1 MSIFT
6 FTYEKSGVLTYSS
19 SPDSNYVSTTT
30 ISEVI
35 IAGVTDEPLSVK
47 NSSGSVQFAY
57 DATTNTLKVQDLL
70 VQLNLTNGE
79 PNLLLK
85 VTF

>member
-6 FTYEKSGVLTYSS
+6 FTFEKSGVLTYSS

-35 IAGVTDEPLSVK
+35 IAGVTEEPLSVK
-47 NSSGSVQFAY
+47 NS
-57 DATTNTLKVQDLL
+57 
-70 VQLNLTNGE
+70 
-79 PNLLLK
+79 
-85 VTF
+85 

>member
-1 MSIFT
+1 M
-6 FTYEKSGVLTYSS
+6 LTYSS

-35 IAGVTDEPLSVK
+35 IAGVTEEPLSVK
-47 NSSGSVQFAY
+47 NPSGSIQFAY
-57 DATTNTLKVQDLL
+57 DATTHTLKVQDLL